1 MKRTSIISNS
11 FIYFHKYY
19 IFSFFTKS
27 NLNEETN
34 PFFDKEEIA
43 YISVACFFL
52 SLKINNFLF
61 SIDFIIDTFCKIEN
75 KNFSEEEKNKIKQK
89 IFSYE
94 FDILVAINFSF
105 EDILP
110 YNFLKTV
117 MGLISPEILKI
128 IKKENINFLINN
140 EINIE
145 NNDENKIKI
154 IKGKI
159 AEIVNL
165 SYLFPFFL
173 KYNSETIALSCIKLS
188 LEQFKINL
196 KIKEIIDILS
206 NNQKEAKISI
216 DIIDINDIEICSSL
230 IDNFVISKIKIV
242 SPSIINN
249 KNSEQNDVTKGKIEP
264 KEKSSNLTDKKFLA
278 KKRKT
283 FHE

>member
-1 MKRTSIISNS
+1 MRKKPELLIPAGSLPVFKVAASYGADA
-11 FIYFHKYY
+11 IY
-19 IFSFFTKS
+19 IGGEAFSLRA
-27 NLNEETN
+27 N
-34 PFFDKEEIA
+34 A
-43 YISVACFFL
+43 H
-52 SLKINNFLF
+52 
-61 SIDFIIDTFCKIEN
+61 
-75 KNFSEEEKNKIKQK
+75 
-89 IFSYE
+89 
-94 FDILVAINFSF
+94 NFSF

-110 YNFLKTV
+110 YNFLKTI